1 MVLTKDN
8 SGRYLTGEFARL
20 FELGVRD
27 RTLLSA
33 EEIDWVGLPADLG
46 NGKENPDTFKIQST
60 PIDTHTEATKT
71 IDIRHRPGMDEEDE

>member
-27 RTLLSA
+27 QIGRA
-33 EEIDWVGLPADLG
+33 HV
-46 NGKENPDTFKIQST
+46 
-60 PIDTHTEATKT
+60 
-71 IDIRHRPGMDEEDE
+71 